1 MRVQSFNNNE
11 SIGSIRII
19 IQGGNIFQLHYELQK
34 LSANEISGLLL
45 QLDPKEQYKLWSM
58 VPIQ

>member
-1 MRVQSFNNNE
+1 MQSFNNYD

-19 IQGGNIFQLHYELQK
+19 LQGGNIFQLHHELHK
-34 LSANEISGLLL
+34 LSANEISELLL